1 VVIPKTN
8 ERGNI
13 RVLSEYDMCPTA
25 VPRCVNRSSQKTSKT
40 SGASKYNKIRKW
52 YGFQRTRPGGMAQ
65 DDGIILSVVLYSKKG
80 NSFLLILDAKSFEE
94 IAKAEAPHQ
103 SMISKQPTKCHLK
116 NWIWRKCC
124 QDF

>member
-1 VVIPKTN
+1 MPYSSTEVVKIDRHKKPPRLLEQANTT
-8 ERGNI
+8 R
-13 RVLSEYDMCPTA
+13 SESGTGSKGLG
-25 VPRCVNRSSQKTSKT
+25 VP
-40 SGASKYNKIRKW
+40 
-52 YGFQRTRPGGMAQ
+52 RPGGMTE